1 MYNKDNTRE
10 ADEIFSRILSEME
23 RQGRKYAE
31 LTEYLELPRGTFSS
45 WKAGRSR
52 NFCEHIGAIAD
63 FLGVSAEYL
72 INGNIEGKLV
82 ENSKEQQLLNYFRKL
97 NVEKQNAVLQ
107 NINGWRNRMW
117 DIRFSARVSHDN
129 RCSLFKGFAI
139 GSDCNGI

>member
-45 WKAGRSR
+45 WKAGRSM
-52 NFCEHIGAIAD
+52 NFCEQIGAIAD

-107 NINGWRNRMW
+107 NIKWL
-117 DIRFSARVSHDN
+117 AE
-129 RCSLFKGFAI
+129 
-139 GSDCNGI
+139 

>member
-52 NFCEHIGAIAD
+52 NFCEHIGAGFFFRFPDLRRALGTFQHRLQDRQIAVKIQND
-63 FLGVSAEYL
+63 LLSRDRSRCVRVTSHLSVLRRLRSPLLVYLMVASLIAFSTACRRSAL
-72 INGNIEGKLV
+72 TNI
-82 ENSKEQQLLNYFRKL
+82 
-97 NVEKQNAVLQ
+97 
-107 NINGWRNRMW
+107 
-117 DIRFSARVSHDN
+117 
-129 RCSLFKGFAI
+129 
-139 GSDCNGI
+139 

>member
-31 LTEYLELPRGTFSS
+31 LTEYLDLPRGTFSS

-52 NFCEHIGAIAD
+52 HFCEHIGAIAD

-107 NINGWRNRMW
+107 NIKWL
-117 DIRFSARVSHDN
+117 AE
-129 RCSLFKGFAI
+129 
-139 GSDCNGI
+139 

>member
-31 LTEYLELPRGTFSS
+31 LTEYLDLPHGTFSS
-45 WKAGRSR
+45 WKAVRSR

-107 NINGWRNRMW
+107 NIKWL
-117 DIRFSARVSHDN
+117 AE
-129 RCSLFKGFAI
+129 
-139 GSDCNGI
+139 

>member
-31 LTEYLELPRGTFSS
+31 LTEHLELPRGTFSS

-63 FLGVSAEYL
+63 FLEVSAEYL

-82 ENSKEQQLLNYFRKL
+82 ENSEEQQLLNYYRKL
-97 NVEKQNAVLQ
+97 NAEKRKAVLQ
-107 NINGWRNRMW
+107 NIKWL
-117 DIRFSARVSHDN
+117 AE
-129 RCSLFKGFAI
+129 
-139 GSDCNGI
+139 

>member
-1 MYNKDNTRE
+1 MHNKDNTRE

-31 LTEYLELPRGTFSS
+31 LTEHLELPRGTFSS

-52 NFCEHIGAIAD
+52 NFCEHIGAIVD

-82 ENSKEQQLLNYFRKL
+82 ENSEEQQLLNYYRKL
-97 NVEKQNAVLQ
+97 NTEKRKAVLQ
-107 NINGWRNRMW
+107 NIKWL
-117 DIRFSARVSHDN
+117 AE
-129 RCSLFKGFAI
+129 
-139 GSDCNGI
+139 

>member
-1 MYNKDNTRE
+1 
-10 ADEIFSRILSEME
+10 ME

-52 NFCEHIGAIAD
+52 NFCEHIGAIAE

-72 INGNIEGKLV
+72 INGNIEGNLV
-82 ENSKEQQLLNYFRKL
+82 ENSKEQQLLNCFRKL

-107 NINGWRNRMW
+107 NNKCWRNRMW
-117 DIRFSARVSHDN
+117 DIRLSENMMGHEIRSSGDP
-129 RCSLFKGFAI
+129 
-139 GSDCNGI
+139 

>member
-52 NFCEHIGAIAD
+52 YFSEHIGAIAD

-107 NINGWRNRMW
+107 NIKWL
-117 DIRFSARVSHDN
+117 AE
-129 RCSLFKGFAI
+129 
-139 GSDCNGI
+139 

>member
-10 ADEIFSRILSEME
+10 ADKIFSRILSEME

-31 LTEYLELPRGTFSS
+31 LTEYLDLPRGTFSS
-45 WKAGRSR
+45 WKAGRSS

-72 INGNIEGKLV
+72 INGNIEGNLV

-107 NINGWRNRMW
+107 NIKWL
-117 DIRFSARVSHDN
+117 AE
-129 RCSLFKGFAI
+129 
-139 GSDCNGI
+139 

>member
-1 MYNKDNTRE
+1 MIPDQP
-10 ADEIFSRILSEME
+10 FLLSAVSWPL
-23 RQGRKYAE
+23 QYAE

-107 NINGWRNRMW
+107 NIKWL
-117 DIRFSARVSHDN
+117 AE
-129 RCSLFKGFAI
+129 
-139 GSDCNGI
+139 